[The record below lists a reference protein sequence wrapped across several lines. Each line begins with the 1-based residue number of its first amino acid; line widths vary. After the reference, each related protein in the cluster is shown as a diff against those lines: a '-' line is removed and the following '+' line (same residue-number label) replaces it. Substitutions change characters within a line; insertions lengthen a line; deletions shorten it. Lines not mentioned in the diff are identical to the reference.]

1 MLNIAHYYRK
11 ASQNYNEVLNY
22 NGLTPVR
29 MAIIKMSTNN
39 KCWEGV
45 EKIFLHCWW
54 EYKLIQPLWRAV
66 WRVLKNL
73 GIKLSYDP
81 TIPLLGIYP
90 EKTITEKDTH
100 TPMFIAALFTIA
112 RTWGQPI
119 YQQMNR

>member
-1 MLNIAHYYRK
+1 MQIKTTVRHH
-11 ASQNYNEVLNY
+11 
-22 NGLTPVR
+22 LTPVR
-29 MAIIKMSTNN
+29 MAIIKKSTNN

-90 EKTITEKDTH
+90 EKIITEKDTR
-100 TPMFIAALFTIA
+100 TPVLTVAVFTIG
-112 RTWGQPI
+112 RT
-119 YQQMNR
+119 